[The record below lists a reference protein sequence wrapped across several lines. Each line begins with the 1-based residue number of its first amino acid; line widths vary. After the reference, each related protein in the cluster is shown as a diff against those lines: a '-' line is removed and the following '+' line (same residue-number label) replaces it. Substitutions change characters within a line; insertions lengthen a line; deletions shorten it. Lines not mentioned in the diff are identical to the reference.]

1 MRLQELKIQ
10 TNLIKKRKLKDWKK
24 DTLLE
29 I

>member
-1 MRLQELKIQ
+1 MKLQELKIQ